1 MHVLESRIRN
11 IPDWPKPGIQFKDIT
26 PVLTDPVALTV
37 CIEEMATPF
46 LEQGIDL
53 VLGTE
58 ARGFLFAPA
67 LALRLGAGVVLAR
80 KPGKLPWKTYRQ
92 DYALEYGTDALEI
105 HQDAVKPGQKV
116 LLVDDLLAT
125 GGTISAAAELV
136 RKAGGL
142 VAGYAFLI
150 ELSFLPGRSRLTDAP
165 VHSLIRYAEE

>member
-1 MHVLESRIRN
+1 MPDLAKHIRN

-26 PVLTDPVALTV
+26 PLLSDAQALKHT
-37 CIEEMATPF
+37 IDTMAAPF
-46 LEQGIDL
+46 LDQGIEL

-67 LALRLGAGVVLAR
+67 LALRLGAGVTLAR
-80 KPGKLPWKTYRQ
+80 KPGKLPWKTVRQ
-92 DYALEYGTDALEI
+92 EYSLEYGTDCLEI
-105 HQDAVKPGQKV
+105 HEDAVKPGQRV
-116 LLVDDLLAT
+116 LLADDLLAT

-136 RKAGGL
+136 RKAGGI

-165 VHSLIRYAEE
+165 VHSLIRYDAE